1 MKLFDVLNAADSACQ
16 ILELKASNLLGLVQ
30 TICGAIPISELA
42 SDDGYLVRIADDGR
56 IEVGYRSDH
65 WSLQ

>member
-1 MKLFDVLNAADSACQ
+1 MKLFDVLNADSGSCM
-16 ILELKASNLLGLVQ
+16 ILELKASNLLGVVQ
-30 TICGAIPISELA
+30 TICGAVPVSELA
-42 SDDGYLVRIADDGR
+42 NDDGYLVRIADDGR

>member
-1 MKLFDVLNAADSACQ
+1 MKLFDVLNAETGACK

-30 TICGAIPISELA
+30 TICGAIPVAELA
-42 SDDGYLVRIADDGR
+42 NDDSYFVRIADDGR